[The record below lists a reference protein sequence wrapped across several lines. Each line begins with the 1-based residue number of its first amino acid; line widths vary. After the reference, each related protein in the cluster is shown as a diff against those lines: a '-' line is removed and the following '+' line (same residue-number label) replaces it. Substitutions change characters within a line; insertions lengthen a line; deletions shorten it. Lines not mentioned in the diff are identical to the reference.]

1 MNATTTSTHHGYPVF
16 SLFFSFAASAML
28 GFIIGFAYLL
38 SIPPKPIST
47 ETAQNESAEEPF
59 SLSELMVF
67 NNRVTYYRSSNF
79 RQNAQALTKKLYA
92 STTNQ
97 IEISAMELNAWAAAS
112 LAPKPNLS
120 SQNDGEKSSFVSFH
134 PKIPVFQIAEKQLHI
149 AYPAEVEAWSQK
161 WNLILIASGVFKQ
174 GDSSPDWDVK
184 KLTINSAPV
193 PFKKIVYRFAKP
205 KILEAV
211 AENENATNLQTAWK
225 MIITITV
232 GDATLSV
239 VRK

>member
-1 MNATTTSTHHGYPVF
+1 MNTTTTSTHRGYPVF
-16 SLFFSFAASAML
+16 SLFFSFAASSIL

-47 ETAQNESAEEPF
+47 ETSQYESAEEASSP
-59 SLSELMVF
+59 SELMVF

-92 STTNQ
+92 SATNQ
-97 IEISAMELNAWAAAS
+97 IEISAMELNAWAAAN
-112 LAPKPNLS
+112 LAPKLNLS
-120 SQNDGEKSSFVSFH
+120 SQNDGEKSSFVTFH
-134 PKIPVFQIAEKQLHI
+134 PETPVFQIAENQLHV
-149 AYPAEVEAWSQK
+149 AYPAEIETWGHK
-161 WNLILIASGVFKQ
+161 WDLILIASGDFKQ
-174 GDSSPDWDVK
+174 GDSSPDWDVQ
-184 KLTINSAPV
+184 KLIINSAPV

-211 AENENATNLQTAWK
+211 AENENAAKLQTAWK
-225 MIITITV
+225 MISTISV